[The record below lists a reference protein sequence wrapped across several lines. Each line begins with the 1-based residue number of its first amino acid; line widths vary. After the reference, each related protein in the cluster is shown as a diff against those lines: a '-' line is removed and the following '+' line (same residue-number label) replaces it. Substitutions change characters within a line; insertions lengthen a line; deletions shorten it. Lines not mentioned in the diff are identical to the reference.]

1 MNACSWHQSKKRK
14 EKKTLIQHVKGKQ
27 TIQIE
32 EQRLKKYQKEPNRGI
47 WCKRNEE
54 TETENLN

>member
-1 MNACSWHQSKKRK
+1 MHVHGIKVRK

-54 TETENLN
+54 KETENLN

>member
-1 MNACSWHQSKKRK
+1 MHVHGIKVRK

-27 TIQIE
+27 TIQIK
-32 EQRLKKYQKEPNRGI
+32 EQRLKKYQKEPNRDI

>member
-1 MNACSWHQSKKRK
+1 MHVHGIKARK

-32 EQRLKKYQKEPNRGI
+32 EQRLKKHQKEP
-47 WCKRNEE
+47 
-54 TETENLN
+54 TEAYGVKEMKKQKLKT